1 MRKVISLLLAIAI
14 GATIVW
20 VQAVAAD
27 QTQEA
32 KPAPPPARLA
42 DLPAAEVMRK
52 ARLLYIRPR
61 SSWFNREKL
70 ERELLKRK
78 EFSELGLELTRSAKQ
93 TDLVLEITRKT
104 FTTRFTC
111 SIVESATE
119 RVLAGATASSLGGEI
134 EPHLAEAIIKQFKAA
149 RSKPASE
156 EGASG
161 KKPE

>member
-1 MRKVISLLLAIAI
+1 MRQRIFALLLGFGICAAC
-14 GATIVW
+14 AQPL
-20 VQAVAAD
+20 QA
-27 QTQEA
+27 QTA
-32 KPAPPPARLA
+32 SSANPDYNKKLA

-78 EFSELGLELTRSAKQ
+78 EFGELGLELTRSAKQ

-111 SIVESATE
+111 SIVEPATE
-119 RVLAGATASSLGGEI
+119 RVL
-134 EPHLAEAIIKQFKAA
+134 
-149 RSKPASE
+149 
-156 EGASG
+156 
-161 KKPE
+161 